1 MADMRK
7 ETIVKLESTIDHLS
21 GEEIGSALQILNG
34 MREVLDASYFGG
46 LGKKNRPCGKLEVLC
61 EKGNEDKVIRAIFRH
76 THTLGLRIM
85 EVERLV
91 LERSEGELELEEGL
105 VKSKNYLLEGA
116 RYQRPEADE
125 LMRLAQA
132 KGLGM
137 PALRFIKSR
146 D

>member
-1 MADMRK
+1 MRK
-7 ETIVKLESTIDHLS
+7 EIIIKLESNIDHLT
-21 GEEIGSALQILNG
+21 GEEIGAALQFLND
-34 MREVLDASYFGG
+34 MKEVLDAACFSGI
-46 LGKKNRPCGKLEVLC
+46 GKKNRPCEKLEVLC
-61 EKGNEDKVIRAIFRH
+61 TRDCADIVIQAIFRH

-91 LERSEGELELEEGL
+91 LDRSEGNKELDEGPART
-105 VKSKNYLLEGA
+105 KNYILEGV

-125 LMRLAQA
+125 LIRLASE

-137 PALRFIKSR
+137 PALRIAKIR